1 MVVYWESGTACR
13 VDCVLDRAF
22 GRHILFDVSIDNGPL
37 FPERYRVEVG
47 PNRLSCRSL
56 STKAASQMG
65 RSGQIFDPLRPDLKE
80 NLWSVEPIYSLNLAC
95 IFRCMRCSMTQQIR
109 SVASAVCIAALL
121 PIGMS
126 TAHAKPKQCSVAVP
140 SNPQGHW
147 SYRFIDGR
155 KCWYEGNNMLSRSLL
170 QWPASA
176 PTQSASDEGATSVL
190 TVKPGNLLES
200 QAWVPDDS
208 DSFEERWRAIRN

>member
-1 MVVYWESGTACR
+1 
-13 VDCVLDRAF
+13 
-22 GRHILFDVSIDNGPL
+22 
-37 FPERYRVEVG
+37 
-47 PNRLSCRSL
+47 
-56 STKAASQMG
+56 MG
-65 RSGQIFDPLRPDLKE
+65 
-80 NLWSVEPIYSLNLAC
+80 
-95 IFRCMRCSMTQQIR
+95 CSMTQQIR
-109 SVASAVCIAALL
+109 SVASAACIAALL

-140 SNPQGHW
+140 SNSQGHW

-155 KCWYEGNNMLSRSLL
+155 KCWYEGQNMLSRSLL
-170 QWPASA
+170 QWPAAA
-176 PTQSASDEGATSVL
+176 PTKSASDEGATSGL